1 MNHKVISKVY
11 GVPIN
16 YDRSPKD
23 YFNWDGTQVNAK
35 GLPEHDLLHEIAHYI
50 MSPNKYRKYIN
61 FYLGYGPDENPFI
74 YNKTMEQLNPNKPLA
89 REEAQEEE
97 ELTCP
102 LEFIFASMYQ
112 DLDTVKSTMQ
122 NRQYMQ
128 QKNNKF
134 EWSSSSDPANLFAK
148 IIQLQNKKIID
159 KNWVPV
165 ALKKNK
171 VVNSSHLSNLFKF
184 RNEVMKAI

>member
-1 MNHKVISKVY
+1 
-11 GVPIN
+11 
-16 YDRSPKD
+16 
-23 YFNWDGTQVNAK
+23 
-35 GLPEHDLLHEIAHYI
+35 
-50 MSPNKYRKYIN
+50 
-61 FYLGYGPDENPFI
+61 
-74 YNKTMEQLNPNKPLA
+74 MEQLNPNKPLA

-97 ELTCP
+97 ELTCA

-171 VVNSSHLSNLFKF
+171 VVNSSHLSNLSKF